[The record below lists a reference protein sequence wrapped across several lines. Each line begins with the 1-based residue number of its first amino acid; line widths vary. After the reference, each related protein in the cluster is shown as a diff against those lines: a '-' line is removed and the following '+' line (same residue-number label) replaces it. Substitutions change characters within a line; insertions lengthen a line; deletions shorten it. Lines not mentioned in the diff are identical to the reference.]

1 MLTTRTSSEITDE
14 SGRCHPLP
22 PLDHELP
29 PCQQAPAGTSAP
41 APFLSQ
47 SARVTCIPCG
57 RGLSTVGSEGCR
69 RWNCVHLHGREGCGS
84 RPWPHSRVTQG
95 ALDPAGTP
103 APPQGSQPR
112 TLGWGLGSV
121 PSWFSVRP
129 AAVIV
134 PGAPWMFHHE
144 RVGHRWSS
152 SLPGGRAGVVGC
164 KVKVRSL
171 AVPWGF
177 RPQTGQLDILQTETF
192 LLLISVSG

>member
-1 MLTTRTSSEITDE
+1 MSA
-14 SGRCHPLP
+14 
-22 PLDHELP
+22 
-29 PCQQAPAGTSAP
+29 APAGTSAP

-69 RWNCVHLHGREGCGS
+69 RWNCVRLHGREGCRS
-84 RPWPHSRVTQG
+84 RPRPHSRVTQG

-121 PSWFSVRP
+121 PSWFS
-129 AAVIV
+129 AVIV

-152 SLPGGRAGVVGC
+152 SLPGAVRRRGMQSEGQKPGCSLGIPTTNRAAGHSADRNLPAADFCLWVGS
-164 KVKVRSL
+164 VR
-171 AVPWGF
+171 
-177 RPQTGQLDILQTETF
+177 
-192 LLLISVSG
+192 

>member
-1 MLTTRTSSEITDE
+1 MLTTLTSSEITDE
-14 SGRCHPLP
+14 SGRCHSLP

-69 RWNCVHLHGREGCGS
+69 RWNCVRLHGREGCGS

-103 APPQGSQPR
+103 
-112 TLGWGLGSV
+112 
-121 PSWFSVRP
+121 
-129 AAVIV
+129 AVIV